1 MNNNNELIAFSKIE
15 IQILSNIKVP
25 TKIRPKCVD
34 TCTLYNSHWLN
45 KTDEGKQLIHSLDKE
60 KGNY

>member
-34 TCTLYNSHWLN
+34 TCT
-45 KTDEGKQLIHSLDKE
+45 TVIGLIKLMKE
-60 KGNY
+60 NN